1 MKKQS
6 ENTFSL
12 LSQKQVET
20 LTQVVKETLAA
31 GFTKPKTF
39 STADL
44 WNIQRR
50 GRTMLQRR
58 HFA

>member
-6 ENTFSL
+6 QSTFTL

-20 LTQVVKETLAA
+20 LTEVVKETL

-50 GRTMLQRR
+50 GRTILQRR
-58 HFA
+58 HLA

>member
-6 ENTFSL
+6 PNTITL
-12 LSQKQVET
+12 LSQNQVEE
-20 LTQVVKETLAA
+20 LTQVVKETLAT
-31 GFTKPKTF
+31 GFSRPKTF

-50 GRTMLQRR
+50 SKTSMYRR
-58 HFA
+58 HLA

>member
-6 ENTFSL
+6 ENTFTL
-12 LSQKQVET
+12 LCQKQVEA
-20 LTQVVKETLAA
+20 LTQVVKETL

-50 GRTMLQRR
+50 VRTMLQRR
-58 HFA
+58 HLA